1 MNRKELLLLAALL
14 GASAHAYALD
24 AAPPGMNV
32 VIIDET
38 RRGWD
43 KGVLDR
49 YGIASRVSRINKG
62 AHAEALRVALGDS
75 NIRMRLAVPTA
86 CPAAATGDACASVRL
101 IKDTDLPN
109 VVEESKGSTL
119 LVLWPEAAYFP
130 QEQLYIAYID
140 VDVLQKGKAVSA
152 PFYVGYR
159 DWKCSKDCV
168 QAAFEASA
176 KELAAMVR
184 YVLELGPS
192 AQTAAVP
199 TAWQSK
205 PTASNV
211 TKWANS
217 CAMNLRNHRVVREY
231 GERFWLND
239 PAERTLLS
247 TAWRGCNIFETS

>member
-14 GASAHAYALD
+14 GAGAHAFALD
-24 AAPPGMNV
+24 TAPAGISV

-38 RRGWD
+38 QRGWD

-49 YGIASRVSRINKG
+49 YGIASRASRINKG
-62 AHAEALRVALGDS
+62 AHAEALRQALGDP

-86 CPAAATGDACASVRL
+86 CPHAGTRDACASVRL
-101 IKDTDLPN
+101 IKDVDLPN
-109 VVEESKGSTL
+109 VVDEAKGSAL

-130 QEQLYIAYID
+130 QQQLYVAYLD
-140 VDVLQKGKAVSA
+140 VDVLQKGKVVPG

-159 DWKCSKDCV
+159 DWKCGSDCV

-184 YVLELGPS
+184 YVIELGPA
-192 AQTAAVP
+192 AQTLSVPAA
-199 TAWQSK
+199 WKSK
-205 PTASNV
+205 PTVRGVA
-211 TKWANS
+211 KWANK
-217 CAMNLRNHRVVREY
+217 CATDVGNHHVVREY

-247 TAWRGCNIFETS
+247 AAWRGCNIFEPS